1 MRNKA
6 TIALFIVTFIWGW
19 TFVWLKQA
27 LEASKMYSTTDGT
40 TAVSLL
46 FVCIRFG
53 LAACFLP
60 LFIKEARI
68 KIKDYAVW
76 KDGFILALF
85 MLGGFVFQMI
95 GLDGITPAV
104 SAFLTSLYVIFTA
117 LIMVCWKKKFPSI
130 LIISGVLL
138 ATFGAGYIQGPPE
151 LHFDFAEW
159 LTVLCAL
166 MFAGHIIATDVV
178 TKRSSPIAV
187 TFTSILLSALICFF
201 VSIVYMSLNPGELQ
215 IIGLLKDSK
224 FLIPLILSAVFGT
237 FIALTLVNYFQ
248 KLLDPVRASVLYALE
263 PVWATILAIG
273 FGMEKFT
280 LWLILGGSALV
291 VGNIIAEIGTYKVV
305 K

>member
-27 LEASKMYSTTDGT
+27 LEASKMYSTTDDT

-60 LFIKEARI
+60 LFVKEARI
-68 KIKDYAVW
+68 NIKDYAVW

-117 LIMVCWKKKFPSI
+117 LIVVVWKKYVPTYTI
-130 LIISGVLL
+130 LFGILL

-151 LHFDFAEW
+151 LHFDLEEW

-201 VSIVYMSLNPGELQ
+201 VSIVYVSLNPGELQ

-224 FLIPLILSAVFGT
+224 FLTPLILTAVFGT
-237 FIALTLVNYFQ
+237 FTALTLVNYFQ

-291 VGNIIAEIGTYKVV
+291 VGNIIAEIGTYKAV

>member
-95 GLDGITPAV
+95 GFVNALVNRRIIWSLLQFNPPFGNRRWTPCLILDG
-104 SAFLTSLYVIFTA
+104 
-117 LIMVCWKKKFPSI
+117 LIVFMN
-130 LIISGVLL
+130 
-138 ATFGAGYIQGPPE
+138 A
-151 LHFDFAEW
+151 AE
-159 LTVLCAL
+159 
-166 MFAGHIIATDVV
+166 H
-178 TKRSSPIAV
+178 
-187 TFTSILLSALICFF
+187 
-201 VSIVYMSLNPGELQ
+201 
-215 IIGLLKDSK
+215 
-224 FLIPLILSAVFGT
+224 
-237 FIALTLVNYFQ
+237 
-248 KLLDPVRASVLYALE
+248 
-263 PVWATILAIG
+263 
-273 FGMEKFT
+273 
-280 LWLILGGSALV
+280 
-291 VGNIIAEIGTYKVV
+291 
-305 K
+305 

>member
-201 VSIVYMSLNPGELQ
+201 VSIVYMVHCAF
-215 IIGLLKDSK
+215 
-224 FLIPLILSAVFGT
+224 FLRPFLC
-237 FIALTLVNYFQ
+237 Y
-248 KLLDPVRASVLYALE
+248 
-263 PVWATILAIG
+263 
-273 FGMEKFT
+273 
-280 LWLILGGSALV
+280 
-291 VGNIIAEIGTYKVV
+291 
-305 K
+305 

>member
-27 LEASKMYSTTDGT
+27 LEVSKMYSTTDDT
-40 TAVSLL
+40 TAVSLI

-60 LFIKEARI
+60 LFVKDARI
-68 KIKDYAVW
+68 NIKDYAVW

-117 LIMVCWKKKFPSI
+117 LIVVIWKKYVPTYTI
-130 LIISGVLL
+130 LFGVLL

-151 LHFDFAEW
+151 LHFDLEEW

-201 VSIVYMSLNPGELQ
+201 VSIVYVSLNPGELQ

-224 FLIPLILSAVFGT
+224 FLTPLILTAVFGT

-291 VGNIIAEIGTYKVV
+291 VGNIIAEIGTYKAV